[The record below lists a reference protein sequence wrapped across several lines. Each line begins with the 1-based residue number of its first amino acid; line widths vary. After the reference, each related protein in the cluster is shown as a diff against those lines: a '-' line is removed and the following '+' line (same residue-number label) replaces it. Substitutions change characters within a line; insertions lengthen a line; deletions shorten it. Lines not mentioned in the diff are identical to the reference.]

1 MAVRADDSGEQSRRD
16 GQPEPRQVHRA
27 YPHAVTLA
35 DGRQVRL
42 RLMRPGTDVY
52 RLHAFASS
60 LPKDDLQ
67 FLRVDITRLMVVVH
81 WAQNIKAGLTV
92 TVLAE
97 ADDAVVGYASVHND
111 QVSWQRHLGEL
122 RIQVGP
128 AYRGCGLGGLLGKEI
143 FAIAAEL
150 GVEKIVAQMTAD
162 QRQAIALVERHG
174 FAREAILHDF
184 VVGRDG
190 RKNDLVVMT
199 RNIAPAQSRTH

>member
-1 MAVRADDSGEQSRRD
+1 MSEVQS
-16 GQPEPRQVHRA
+16 EPRQFHHS
-27 YPHAVTLA
+27 YPHTVTLP
-35 DGRQVRL
+35 DGRAVRL
-42 RLMRPGTDVY
+42 RLMAPGTDVY

-67 FLRVDITRLMVVVH
+67 FLRVDITRLMVVIH

-97 ADDAVVGYASVHND
+97 VDGEVVGYASVHND

-122 RIQVGP
+122 RIHVGP

-143 FAIAAEL
+143 FAIASDL
-150 GVEKIVAQMTAD
+150 GIEKIVAQMTAD

-174 FAREAILHDF
+174 FKREAFLRDF
-184 VVGRDG
+184 VIGRDG

-199 RNIAPAQSRTH
+199 RNVAKAESPAH

>member
-1 MAVRADDSGEQSRRD
+1 MSEMQS
-16 GQPEPRQVHRA
+16 EPRQVHRS
-27 YPHAVTLA
+27 YPHTVTLS

-42 RLMRPGTDVY
+42 RLMMPGGDVY

-67 FLRVDITRLMVVVH
+67 FLRVDITRLVVVLH

-97 ADDAVVGYASVHND
+97 EDGEVVGYASVHND

-122 RIQVGP
+122 RIQVGQ

-143 FAIAAEL
+143 FAIASDL
-150 GVEKIVAQMTAD
+150 GIETIVAQMTAD
-162 QRQAIALVERHG
+162 QRQAIALVERSG
-174 FAREAILHDF
+174 FKHEAVLHDF
-184 VVGRDG
+184 VIGRDG

-199 RNIAPAQSRTH
+199 CNVAKLESGAH

>member
-1 MAVRADDSGEQSRRD
+1 MSEVQS
-16 GQPEPRQVHRA
+16 EPRQVHRS
-27 YPHAVTLA
+27 YPHNVILS

-42 RLMRPGTDVY
+42 RLMMPGIDVY

-67 FLRVDITRLMVVVH
+67 FLRVDITRLIVVIH

-97 ADDAVVGYASVHND
+97 EDGEVVGYASVHND

-122 RIQVGP
+122 RIQVGQ

-143 FAIAAEL
+143 FAIASDL
-150 GVEKIVAQMTAD
+150 GIEKIVAQMTAD
-162 QRQAIALVERHG
+162 QKQAIALVERYG
-174 FAREAILHDF
+174 FKHEAILRDF
-184 VVGRDG
+184 VIGRDG

-199 RNIAPAQSRTH
+199 CNVAKLESGAH

>member
-1 MAVRADDSGEQSRRD
+1 MSEVQS
-16 GQPEPRQVHRA
+16 EPRQVHRS
-27 YPHAVTLA
+27 YPQTVTLS

-42 RLMRPGTDVY
+42 RLMMPGIDVY
-52 RLHAFASS
+52 RLHAFATS

-67 FLRVDITRLMVVVH
+67 FLRVDITRLMVVIQ

-97 ADDAVVGYASVHND
+97 QDGEVVGYASVHND

-122 RIQVGP
+122 RIQVGQ

-143 FAIAAEL
+143 FAIASDL
-150 GVEKIVAQMTAD
+150 GIEKIVAQMTAD
-162 QRQAIALVERHG
+162 QRQAIALVERYG
-174 FAREAILHDF
+174 FKHEAVLHDF
-184 VVGRDG
+184 VIGRDG

-199 RNIAPAQSRTH
+199 CNVAQLESGAH

>member
-1 MAVRADDSGEQSRRD
+1 MTMREVQS
-16 GQPEPRQVHRA
+16 EPRHVHRS
-27 YPHAVTLA
+27 YPYAVTLS

-42 RLMRPGTDVY
+42 RLMAPGTDVY

-67 FLRVDITRLMVVVH
+67 FLRVDITRLMIVIH

-97 ADDAVVGYASVHND
+97 DDGEVVGYASVHND

-122 RIQVGP
+122 RIQVGQ

-143 FAIAAEL
+143 FAIASDL
-150 GVEKIVAQMTAD
+150 GIEKIVAQMTAD

-174 FAREAILHDF
+174 FAHEAVLHDF
-184 VVGRDG
+184 VIGRDG

-199 RNIAPAQSRTH
+199 RNVAKVESGVH

>member
-1 MAVRADDSGEQSRRD
+1 MSEVQS
-16 GQPEPRQVHRA
+16 EPRQVHRS
-27 YPHAVTLA
+27 YPHNVILS

-42 RLMRPGTDVY
+42 RLMMPGIDVY

-67 FLRVDITRLMVVVH
+67 FLRVDITRLMVVIH

-97 ADDAVVGYASVHND
+97 EDGEVVGYASVHND

-122 RIQVGP
+122 RIQVGQ

-143 FAIAAEL
+143 FAIASDL
-150 GVEKIVAQMTAD
+150 GIQTIVAQMTAD
-162 QRQAIALVERHG
+162 QRQAIALVERYG
-174 FAREAILHDF
+174 FKHEAVLHDF
-184 VVGRDG
+184 VIGRDG

-199 RNIAPAQSRTH
+199 CNVAKLESGAH

>member
-1 MAVRADDSGEQSRRD
+1 MSEVQS
-16 GQPEPRQVHRA
+16 QPRQVHRS
-27 YPHAVTLA
+27 YPHTVTLS

-42 RLMRPGTDVY
+42 RLLVPGIDVY

-67 FLRVDITRLMVVVH
+67 FLRVDITRLVVVIH

-97 ADDAVVGYASVHND
+97 EDGEVVGYASVHND

-122 RIQVGP
+122 RIQVGQ

-143 FAIAAEL
+143 FAIASDL
-150 GVEKIVAQMTAD
+150 GIEKIVAQMTVD

-174 FAREAILHDF
+174 FKHEAVLHEF
-184 VVGRDG
+184 VIGRDG

-199 RNIAPAQSRTH
+199 CNVAKPESGAH

>member
-1 MAVRADDSGEQSRRD
+1 MSEPQS
-16 GQPEPRQVHRA
+16 EPRQISRS
-27 YPHAVTLA
+27 YPYSVTLS

-42 RLMRPGTDVY
+42 RLMTPGTDVY

-67 FLRVDITRLMVVVH
+67 FLRVDITRLIVVIH
-81 WAQNIKAGLTV
+81 WAQNIKAGRTI

-97 ADDAVVGYASVHND
+97 EDGEIVGYASVHND

-122 RIQVGP
+122 RIQVGK

-143 FAIAAEL
+143 FAIASDL
-150 GVEKIVAQMTAD
+150 GIEKIIAQMTAD

-174 FAREAILHDF
+174 FKHEAVLHDF
-184 VVGRDG
+184 VIGRDG

-199 RNIAPAQSRTH
+199 CNVAKVESGAQ

>member
-1 MAVRADDSGEQSRRD
+1 MSELQS
-16 GQPEPRQVHRA
+16 EPRQINRS
-27 YPHAVTLA
+27 YPYSVTLS

-42 RLMRPGTDVY
+42 RLMTPGTDVY

-67 FLRVDITRLMVVVH
+67 FLRVDITRLIVVIH
-81 WAQNIKAGLTV
+81 WAQNIKAGLTI

-97 ADDAVVGYASVHND
+97 EEGEIVGYASVHND

-122 RIQVGP
+122 RIQVGK

-143 FAIAAEL
+143 FAIASDL
-150 GVEKIVAQMTAD
+150 GIEKIIAQMTAD

-174 FAREAILHDF
+174 FKHEAVLHDF
-184 VVGRDG
+184 VIGRDG

-199 RNIAPAQSRTH
+199 CNVAKVESGAQ

>member
-1 MAVRADDSGEQSRRD
+1 MNALQA
-16 GQPEPRQVHRA
+16 EPRHVERS
-27 YPHAVTLA
+27 YPLTRTLS

-42 RLMRPGTDVY
+42 RLMAPGTDVY

-67 FLRVDITRLMVVVH
+67 FLRVDITRLMVVID
-81 WAQNIKAGLTV
+81 WAQNIKAGRTV
-92 TVLAE
+92 TVLAD
-97 ADDAVVGYASVHND
+97 ADGEVVGYASVHND

-143 FAIAAEL
+143 FAIASDL
-150 GVEKIVAQMTAD
+150 GVDKIVAQMTAD

-174 FAREAILHDF
+174 FRREALLRDF
-184 VVGRDG
+184 VSGRDG

-199 RNIAPAQSRTH
+199 RDVAKARSLAH

>member
-1 MAVRADDSGEQSRRD
+1 MSELQS
-16 GQPEPRQVHRA
+16 EVRQVHRS
-27 YPHAVTLA
+27 YPHTVTLS
-35 DGRQVRL
+35 DGRQVQL
-42 RLMRPGTDVY
+42 RLMTPGTDVY
-52 RLHAFASS
+52 RLHAFATA

-67 FLRVDITRLMVVVH
+67 FLRVDITRLIVVIH

-97 ADDAVVGYASVHND
+97 ENGEVVGYASVHND

-122 RIQVGP
+122 RIQVGR

-143 FAIAAEL
+143 FAIASDL
-150 GVEKIVAQMTAD
+150 GIEKIVAQMTAD

-174 FAREAILHDF
+174 FEREAVLHDF
-184 VVGRDG
+184 VIGRDG

-199 RNIAPAQSRTH
+199 RNVAKAGSAR

>member
-1 MAVRADDSGEQSRRD
+1 MSDVKSESG
-16 GQPEPRQVHRA
+16 QVLRA
-27 YPHAVTLA
+27 YPRTMTLS

-42 RLMRPGTDVY
+42 RLMSPGGDVY

-67 FLRVDITRLMVVVH
+67 FLRVDITRLMVVML
-81 WAQNIKAGLTV
+81 WAQNIKAGRTV

-97 ADDAVVGYASVHND
+97 VDGEVVGYASMHND

-122 RIQVGP
+122 RIQVGQ
-128 AYRGCGLGGLLGKEI
+128 AYRGCGLGGVLGKEI
-143 FAIAAEL
+143 FAIASDL
-150 GVEKIVAQMTAD
+150 GIEKIVAQMTVD

-174 FAREAILHDF
+174 FKHEAVLRDF
-184 VVGRDG
+184 VIGRDG

-199 RNIAPAQSRTH
+199 CDVARLESGAH

>member
-1 MAVRADDSGEQSRRD
+1 MSEAQS
-16 GQPEPRQVHRA
+16 EPRQVHRS
-27 YPHAVTLA
+27 YPHTATLS

-42 RLMRPGTDVY
+42 RLMVPGTDVY
-52 RLHAFASS
+52 RLHAFATA

-67 FLRVDITRLMVVVH
+67 FLRVDITRLIVVIH

-97 ADDAVVGYASVHND
+97 ENGEVVGYASVHND

-122 RIQVGP
+122 RIQVGR

-143 FAIAAEL
+143 FAIASNL
-150 GVEKIVAQMTAD
+150 GIEKIVAQMTAD
-162 QRQAIALVERHG
+162 QPQAIALVERHG
-174 FAREAILHDF
+174 FKREAVLHDF
-184 VVGRDG
+184 VIGRDG

-199 RNIAPAQSRTH
+199 RDVVKAGSDAH